1 MTPLPVRPHHGMCL
15 AFFVGEGYS
24 DGFSAHMA
32 QVLLRLEGED
42 PVVQVVPWTDEI
54 CAACPNNE
62 NGVCRSVG
70 KVDRYDREVLT
81 RCGLAPGTQLRWS
94 AFSGLVWDRILK
106 PGQRREICG
115 GCQWNALCAKQEE
128 LNGSR

>member
-1 MTPLPVRPHHGMCL
+1 MCL

-32 QVLLRLEGED
+32 QVLRRLEGED
-42 PVVQVVPWTDEI
+42 PVVQAVPWTDEI

-62 NGVCRSVG
+62 NGVCRSAE
-70 KVDRYDREVLT
+70 KVDRYDREVLA

-94 AFSGLVWDRILK
+94 AFSGLVETRILAA
-106 PGQRREICG
+106 GLRESICG
-115 GCQWNALCAKQEE
+115 SCQWNELCAKQEE
-128 LNGSR
+128 RSGLR